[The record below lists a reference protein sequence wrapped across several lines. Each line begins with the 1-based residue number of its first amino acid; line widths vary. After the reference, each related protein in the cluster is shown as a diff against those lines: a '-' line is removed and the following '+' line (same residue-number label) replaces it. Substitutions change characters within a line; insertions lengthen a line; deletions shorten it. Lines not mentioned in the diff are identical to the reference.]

1 MQRRSKSEIHYTLYF
16 IYQQTLRKI
25 KVLNIERLRH
35 SENIHN
41 DKDSENIHNDK
52 DSVNIHNDK
61 DSEYRNEYKRLNVI
75 DLK

>member
-1 MQRRSKSEIHYTLYF
+1 M
-16 IYQQTLRKI
+16 YQQRLRKI

-35 SENIHN
+35 SENIHD
-41 DKDSENIHNDK
+41 DKDSE
-52 DSVNIHNDK
+52 NIHNDK